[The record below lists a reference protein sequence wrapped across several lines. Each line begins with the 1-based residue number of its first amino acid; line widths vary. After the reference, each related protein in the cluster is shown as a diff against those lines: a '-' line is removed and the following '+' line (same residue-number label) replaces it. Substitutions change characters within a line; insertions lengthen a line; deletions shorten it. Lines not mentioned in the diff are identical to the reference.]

1 LIGAGGIGALAAIT
15 LAKMGVRYLA
25 IHDMDTVDDVNI
37 STQFHRVSDVGT
49 LKVDALSSAISEYA
63 DDVIV
68 ARSPVEIHSSSFLTG
83 ALIISAVD
91 SITARQEIWKAVK
104 NSKAFWYLDA
114 RMAAEE
120 YQHYLVDL
128 TNSEEMDAYERV
140 MRLVNDEDVP
150 DLPCTA
156 KATIFT
162 ADFSA
167 GYIGNTVKQIVN
179 GTAQSHR
186 LVHNIP
192 NNFLETFSLKRPGA

>member
-15 LAKMGVRYLA
+15 LAKMGVRYMA

-37 STQFHRVSDVGT
+37 STQFHRVSDVGS

-63 DDVIV
+63 DDMIV
-68 ARSPVEIHSSSFLTG
+68 ARAPVEVNYATDLRG

-91 SITARQEIWKAVK
+91 SIKARQQIWEAVK
-104 NSKAFWYLDA
+104 RSSAFWYLDA

-128 TNSEEMDAYERV
+128 TNPDDMAAYEYI
-140 MRLVNDEDVP
+140 MNTVNDEDVP
-150 DLPCTA
+150 DLVCTA
-156 KATIFT
+156 KATIFCSCM
-162 ADFSA
+162 SA
-167 GYIGNTVKQIVN
+167 GHIGHIVKQIVN